1 MLPESAIAHYS
12 LGEGRVCPALSLYLD
27 VASDLSVHGSHTAL
41 EQVPIAANL
50 RHAVLEAE
58 FNEESLTAELP
69 DFPFARELKLLWE
82 LATILEAGRGRPEPV
97 RTLHMDYNF
106 YVDDDHVR
114 IVERRRGSPVDKL
127 VSEMMIL
134 VNSEWGRGLAEAGV
148 AAIYR
153 VQSNGKVRMSTIPA
167 AHQGLGVAQYTW
179 ASSPL
184 RRYVDLVNQRQ
195 LIAWHRREQAPY
207 TAGGEQLLAAM
218 RDFEIASDIYAEFQ
232 RNMERYWCLRWM
244 QQENVDVTSAEV
256 IRENLVK
263 IDRIPLITRV
273 MSLPTLE
280 PGVKVT
286 LKISDIDL
294 LELTFHAEYVG
305 AA

>member
-1 MLPESAIAHYS
+1 
-12 LGEGRVCPALSLYLD
+12 
-27 VASDLSVHGSHTAL
+27 
-41 EQVPIAANL
+41 
-50 RHAVLEAE
+50 
-58 FNEESLTAELP
+58 
-69 DFPFARELKLLWE
+69 
-82 LATILEAGRGRPEPV
+82 
-97 RTLHMDYNF
+97 
-106 YVDDDHVR
+106 
-114 IVERRRGSPVDKL
+114 
-127 VSEMMIL
+127 
-134 VNSEWGRGLAEAGV
+134 
-148 AAIYR
+148 
-153 VQSNGKVRMSTIPA
+153 
-167 AHQGLGVAQYTW
+167 LGVAQYAW

-195 LIAWHRREQAPY
+195 LIAWHRGEQAPY

-218 RDFEIASDIYAEFQ
+218 RDFEIASEIYAEFQ

-286 LKISDIDL
+286 LRISDIDL
-294 LELTFHAEYVG
+294 LGLTFHAEYVG